1 MVIPHP
7 PHSADLAPC
16 GFFLFPKMKLKLKGR
31 RFDTV
36 AEIQTESQQVLDTL
50 GENDFQQ
57 AFQVRQHHWDRCINA
72 GGDYFEGD
80 PS

>member
-1 MVIPHP
+1 MVVIPHP
-7 PHSADLAPC
+7 PYSADSAPC
-16 GFFLFPKMKLKLKGR
+16 GFFLSPKMKLKLKGR

-57 AFQVRQHHWDRCINA
+57 AFQHRWDRCINA

-80 PS
+80 TS